1 MEINVRKQGDI
12 TILDLEGDLILGPSV
27 ATFRDHV
34 QDLVEAGEKKILVNL
49 ISVRFVDSS
58 GIGSMVG
65 AHTSLESHGGQ
76 CKFYGAQQRVL
87 RALEL
92 THMREVFDMYDKE
105 APALAS
111 FGPGT

>member
-1 MEINVRKQGDI
+1 MQINVRKQGDV

-27 ATFRDHV
+27 ATFRDQI

-58 GIGSMVG
+58 GIGAMVG
-65 AHTSLESHGGQ
+65 AHTSLETGGGQ
-76 CKFYGAQQRVL
+76 CKFCSAQQRVL

-105 APALAS
+105 AAALSS
-111 FGPGT
+111 FGAGK